1 MTTGLLQEKT
11 QPFNIEAEICVLG
24 SLLIDN
30 EAISLVTESLS
41 KNDFYKTAHQH
52 IFETIVNIYDKNNA
66 VDLVILKDELNRLSL
81 LEKIGGVGYLM
92 ELEESVPIA
101 SNLEHYAKIVREKT
115 VKRDLIAATAKIQ
128 HEAYSDTIES
138 EELLDIAEKEIFDI
152 TQRKFAKPTTRM
164 HDILQSTW
172 DYIESLHEGDSKLTG
187 IPTGFADLD
196 EKTCGFQK
204 GELIIIAARPSMGKT
219 SFVLNISEHVGAS
232 LRNPKDKKPMLI
244 FSMEMSAQQIS
255 QNMLCSAAKIDAH
268 LMRTGKLS
276 DNDWSRLP
284 IAMGD
289 LSESAIFIDDTPGL
303 GLLEIRAKARRFKL
317 QYDIQLVIIDY
328 LQLMEGRR
336 AENRQQEISGIS
348 RGLKALARELN
359 VPVIAVSQL
368 NRSVESREGHTPR
381 MSDLR
386 ESGSIE
392 QDADVIILLHRA
404 DYYDSTKNK
413 GEVDVD
419 VAKQRNG
426 PTGKIKLTF
435 RSEFL
440 RFENYINDSSFDTL

>member
-81 LEKIGGVGYLM
+81 LEKVGGVGYLM

-101 SNLEHYAKIVREKT
+101 SNLEYYAKIVREKT

-128 HEAYSDTIES
+128 HEAYSDSLES
-138 EELLDIAEKEIFDI
+138 AELLDIAEKEIFDI

-187 IPTGFADLD
+187 VPTGFADLD
-196 EKTCGFQK
+196 EKTCGFQR

-219 SFVLNISEHVGAS
+219 SFVLNISEHVGAN

-392 QDADVIILLHRA
+392 QDADVVILLHRA

-419 VAKQRNG
+419 IAKQRNG

>member
-1 MTTGLLQEKT
+1 MTTGLLQVKT
-11 QPFNIEAEICVLG
+11 QPFNMEAEISVLG

-30 EAISLVTESLS
+30 EAINLVTESLS

-52 IFETIVNIYDKNNA
+52 IFDAIVNIYDNNNA

-81 LEKIGGVGYLM
+81 LEKIGGAGYLM

-101 SNLEHYAKIVREKT
+101 SNVEYYAKILREKT

-128 HEAYSDTIES
+128 HTAYSDSLES
-138 EELLDIAEKEIFDI
+138 DELLDIAEKEIFEI
-152 TQRKFAKPTTRM
+152 TQRKFAKPTTSI
-164 HDILQSTW
+164 HDILQKTW
-172 DYIESLHEGDSKLTG
+172 DYIESLQEGDGTLTG
-187 IPTGFADLD
+187 IPTGFYDLD
-196 EKTCGFQK
+196 DKTCGFQK

-219 SFVLNISEHVGAS
+219 SFVLNIAEHVGA
-232 LRNPKDKKPMLI
+232 KEKKPTII

-255 QNMLCSAAKIDAH
+255 QNMLCAAATIDAH
-268 LMRTGKLS
+268 LMRTGKLD
-276 DNDWSRLP
+276 DNQLP
-284 IAMGD
+284 KLTMAMGD
-289 LSESAIFIDDTPGL
+289 LSEAAIFIDDTPGL

-328 LQLMEGRR
+328 LQLMEGRS

-392 QDADVIILLHRA
+392 QDADVIMLLHRE
-404 DYYDSTKNK
+404 DYYDSTKNP
-413 GEVDVD
+413 GEVVIDI
-419 VAKQRNG
+419 AKQRNG

-435 RSEFL
+435 RREFL
-440 RFENYINDSSFDTL
+440 RFENYSNDASLDSFDTL

>member
-11 QPFNIEAEICVLG
+11 QPFNIEAEISVLG

-30 EAISLVTESLS
+30 EAINLVTESLS

-52 IFETIVNIYDKNNA
+52 IFDAIVNIYDNNNA

-81 LEKIGGVGYLM
+81 LEKVGGAGYLM
-92 ELEESVPIA
+92 ELEGSVPIA
-101 SNLEHYAKIVREKT
+101 SNVEYYAKIVREKT

-128 HEAYSDTIES
+128 HEAYRDSLESD
-138 EELLDIAEKEIFDI
+138 ELLDIAEKEIFEI
-152 TQRKFAKPTTRM
+152 TQRKFAKPTTSI
-164 HDILQSTW
+164 HDILQKTW
-172 DYIESLHEGDSKLTG
+172 DYIESLQEGDGTLTG
-187 IPTGFADLD
+187 IPTGFYDLD
-196 EKTCGFQK
+196 DKTCGFQK

-219 SFVLNISEHVGAS
+219 SFVLNIAEHVGA
-232 LRNPKDKKPMLI
+232 KEKKPTII
-244 FSMEMSAQQIS
+244 FSMEMSAQQLS
-255 QNMLCSAAKIDAH
+255 QNMLCAAATIDAH
-268 LMRTGKLS
+268 LMRTGKLD
-276 DNDWSRLP
+276 DNQLP
-284 IAMGD
+284 KLTMAMGD
-289 LSESAIFIDDTPGL
+289 LSEAAIFIDDTPGL

-328 LQLMEGRR
+328 LQLMEGRS

-392 QDADVIILLHRA
+392 QDADVIMLLHRA
-404 DYYDSTKNK
+404 DYYDPTKNP
-413 GEVDVD
+413 GEVDVH

-435 RSEFL
+435 RNQFL
-440 RFENYINDSSFDTL
+440 RFENYANDTSLDSFDTL